1 MKGKKQ
7 IIQQQN
13 KQISE
18 ETNKKLT
25 EQLTA
30 FTKNL
35 EDFAKKYKDEIQF
48 NPDFREQ
55 FYTMC
60 LEIGVDPLASISL
73 WSKALNLSEFYYN
86 LAIQIITISMT
97 KGPLIEINELRK
109 MLMNNMKTKDVSL
122 MDIEK
127 AIESVSELK
136 CGFQIVTVKNSKAVV
151 TVPMEKNEAVDDII
165 KMASE
170 NDGWIGYSICFNKK
184 GMKQIE
190 FENAIKTLLN
200 HGVAWEDRQ
209 NFIKNQINLGSNLL
223 SIELKNPSIDSWL
236 SQLGCT
242 GTLIKFIPPKAAY
255 NLGSSD
261 LPVPL
266 TPAKTVTDDQSDIFS
281 AV

>member
-1 MKGKKQ
+1 MMKMKKQ
-7 IIQQQN
+7 VIQQQN
-13 KQISE
+13 KQMSE
-18 ETNKKLT
+18 EQNQKLG
-25 EQLTA
+25 EQLAA

-35 EDFAKKYKDEIQF
+35 EEFAKKYKDEIQF

-73 WSKALNLSEFYYN
+73 WSKTLNLSEFYYN

-109 MLMNNMKTKDVSL
+109 MLMNNMKTNDVSL

-151 TVPMEKNEAVDDII
+151 TVPMEKDPTVDEII
-165 KMASE
+165 NLASE
-170 NDGWIGYSICFNKK
+170 NGGWIGYSICFNKK

-209 NFIKNQINLGSNLL
+209 NFIKNQT
-223 SIELKNPSIDSWL
+223 KNDNIIYWFPGL
-236 SQLGCT
+236 NN
-242 GTLIKFIPPKAAY
+242 K
-255 NLGSSD
+255 
-261 LPVPL
+261 
-266 TPAKTVTDDQSDIFS
+266 
-281 AV
+281 

>member
-1 MKGKKQ
+1 MNRAKMMKMKKQ
-7 IIQQQN
+7 VIQQQN
-13 KQISE
+13 KQITE
-18 ETNKKLT
+18 EQNQKLG
-25 EQLTA
+25 EQLAA

-35 EDFAKKYKDEIQF
+35 EDFAQKYKNEIQF

-60 LEIGVDPLASISL
+60 IEIGVDPLASISL
-73 WSKALNLSEFYYN
+73 WSKTLNLSEFYYN

-109 MLMNNMKTKDVSL
+109 MLMNNMKTNDVSL

-151 TVPMEKNEAVDDII
+151 TVPMEKDPAVDDII

-170 NDGWIGYSICFNKK
+170 NDGWIGYSICYNKK

-209 NFIKNQINLGSNLL
+209 NFIKN
-223 SIELKNPSIDSWL
+223 ETKNDNIIYWFPGL
-236 SQLGCT
+236 NN
-242 GTLIKFIPPKAAY
+242 K
-255 NLGSSD
+255 
-261 LPVPL
+261 
-266 TPAKTVTDDQSDIFS
+266 
-281 AV
+281 

>member
-1 MKGKKQ
+1 MLNRAQLMKKKKQ
-7 IIQQQN
+7 VIQQQN
-13 KQISE
+13 KQITA
-18 ETNKKLT
+18 ETNKKLS
-25 EQLTA
+25 EQLA
-30 FTKNL
+30 DFTKNL
-35 EDFAKKYKDEIQF
+35 EQFAQKYKNEIQF

-86 LAIQIITISMT
+86 F
-97 KGPLIEINELRK
+97 KGPLIEINELRN
-109 MLMNNMKTKDVSL
+109 MLMNNMKTKDVSIK
-122 MDIEK
+122 DIEK

-151 TVPMEKNEAVDDII
+151 TVPMEKNDVVDDII

-190 FENAIKTLLN
+190 FLNAIKTLLN

-209 NFIKNQINLGSNLL
+209 NFIKPQT
-223 SIELKNPSIDSWL
+223 KN
-236 SQLGCT
+236 
-242 GTLIKFIPPKAAY
+242 
-255 NLGSSD
+255 
-261 LPVPL
+261 
-266 TPAKTVTDDQSDIFS
+266 DDVIYWFPGLNSK
-281 AV
+281 

>member
-1 MKGKKQ
+1 MYRAKLMQQKKKV
-7 IIQQQN
+7 IQQQN
-13 KQISE
+13 KEITQ
-18 ETNKKLT
+18 ETNQKLT
-25 EQLTA
+25 EQLAA
-30 FTKNL
+30 FTTNL
-35 EDFAKKYKDEIQF
+35 EQFAQKYKNEIQF

-151 TVPMEKNEAVDDII
+151 TVPMEKNEVVDDII
-165 KMASE
+165 RIFSE
-170 NDGWIGYSICFNKK
+170 LFFNK
-184 GMKQIE
+184 
-190 FENAIKTLLN
+190 LL
-200 HGVAWEDRQ
+200 
-209 NFIKNQINLGSNLL
+209 
-223 SIELKNPSIDSWL
+223 
-236 SQLGCT
+236 
-242 GTLIKFIPPKAAY
+242 
-255 NLGSSD
+255 
-261 LPVPL
+261 
-266 TPAKTVTDDQSDIFS
+266 
-281 AV
+281 

>member
-1 MKGKKQ
+1 MNRPKMMKMKKKV
-7 IIQQQN
+7 IQQQN
-13 KQISE
+13 KQMSE
-18 ETNKKLT
+18 EQNQKLG
-25 EQLTA
+25 EQLAA

-35 EDFAKKYKDEIQF
+35 EEFAKKYKDEIQF

-73 WSKALNLSEFYYN
+73 WSKTLNLSEFYYN

-109 MLMNNMKTKDVSL
+109 MLMNNMKTNDVSL

-151 TVPMEKNEAVDDII
+151 TVPMEKDPTVDEII
-165 KMASE
+165 NLASE
-170 NDGWIGYSICFNKK
+170 NGGWIGYSICFNKK

-209 NFIKNQINLGSNLL
+209 NFIKNQT
-223 SIELKNPSIDSWL
+223 KNDNIIYWFPGL
-236 SQLGCT
+236 NN
-242 GTLIKFIPPKAAY
+242 K
-255 NLGSSD
+255 
-261 LPVPL
+261 
-266 TPAKTVTDDQSDIFS
+266 
-281 AV
+281 

>member
-1 MKGKKQ
+1 MNRAKMAMKKKQ
-7 IIQQQN
+7 IIQ
-13 KQISE
+13 KQSKEISE
-18 ETNKKLT
+18 EQNKTLA
-25 EQLTA
+25 EQLA
-30 FTKNL
+30 IFTKNL
-35 EDFAKKYKDEIQF
+35 ENFATKYKDEIQF

-73 WSKALNLSEFYYN
+73 WSKTLNLSEFYYN

-109 MLMNNMKTKDVSL
+109 ILMNNMKTKDISL

-151 TVPMEKNEAVDDII
+151 TVPMEKNAAVDDII

-170 NDGWIGYSICFNKK
+170 NDGWIGYSICYNKK

-209 NFIKNQINLGSNLL
+209 NFIKN
-223 SIELKNPSIDSWL
+223 ETKNDNIIYWFPGL
-236 SQLGCT
+236 NN
-242 GTLIKFIPPKAAY
+242 K
-255 NLGSSD
+255 
-261 LPVPL
+261 
-266 TPAKTVTDDQSDIFS
+266 
-281 AV
+281 

>member
-1 MKGKKQ
+1 MNRAKMMKMKKQ
-7 IIQQQN
+7 VIQQQN
-13 KQISE
+13 KQITE
-18 ETNKKLT
+18 EQNQKLG
-25 EQLTA
+25 EQLAA

-35 EDFAKKYKDEIQF
+35 EDFAQKYKNEIQF

-60 LEIGVDPLASISL
+60 IEIGVDPLASISL
-73 WSKALNLSEFYYN
+73 WSKTLNLSEFYYN

-151 TVPMEKNEAVDDII
+151 TVPMEKDPAVDDII

-170 NDGWIGYSICFNKK
+170 NDGWIGYSICYNKK

-209 NFIKNQINLGSNLL
+209 NFIRNETKNDNIIYWFPGLNN
-223 SIELKNPSIDSWL
+223 K
-236 SQLGCT
+236 
-242 GTLIKFIPPKAAY
+242 
-255 NLGSSD
+255 
-261 LPVPL
+261 
-266 TPAKTVTDDQSDIFS
+266 
-281 AV
+281 

>member
-1 MKGKKQ
+1 MNRAKMAMKKKQ
-7 IIQQQN
+7 IIQ
-13 KQISE
+13 KQSKEISE
-18 ETNKKLT
+18 EQNKTLA
-25 EQLTA
+25 EQLAT

-35 EDFAKKYKDEIQF
+35 ENFATKYKDEIQF

-73 WSKALNLSEFYYN
+73 WSKTLNLSEFYYN

-109 MLMNNMKTKDVSL
+109 ILMNNMKTKDISL

-151 TVPMEKNEAVDDII
+151 TVPMEKNAAVDDII

-170 NDGWIGYSICFNKK
+170 NDGWIGYSICYNKK

-209 NFIKNQINLGSNLL
+209 NFIKN
-223 SIELKNPSIDSWL
+223 ETKNDNIIYWFPGL
-236 SQLGCT
+236 NN
-242 GTLIKFIPPKAAY
+242 K
-255 NLGSSD
+255 
-261 LPVPL
+261 
-266 TPAKTVTDDQSDIFS
+266 
-281 AV
+281 

>member
-1 MKGKKQ
+1 MLNRANMLKKKKQ
-7 IIQQQN
+7 VIQQQN
-13 KQISE
+13 KEIKE
-18 ETNKKLT
+18 EQNQKLA
-25 EQLTA
+25 EQLA
-30 FTKNL
+30 SFTKNL
-35 EDFAKKYKDEIQF
+35 EEFAQKYKNEIQF

-73 WSKALNLSEFYYN
+73 WSKTLNLSEFYYN

-97 KGPLIEINELRK
+97 KGPLIEINDLRK
-109 MLMNNMKTKDVSL
+109 MLMNNMKTTDVSI

-151 TVPMEKNEAVDDII
+151 TVPMEKDAAVDDII

-170 NDGWIGYSICFNKK
+170 NDGWIGYSICYNKK

-209 NFIKNQINLGSNLL
+209 NFIRNETKNDNIIYWFPGLNN
-223 SIELKNPSIDSWL
+223 K
-236 SQLGCT
+236 
-242 GTLIKFIPPKAAY
+242 
-255 NLGSSD
+255 
-261 LPVPL
+261 
-266 TPAKTVTDDQSDIFS
+266 
-281 AV
+281 

>member
-1 MKGKKQ
+1 MNKAKMLKMKKQ
-7 IIQQQN
+7 VIQQKN
-13 KQISE
+13 KEMSE
-18 ETNKKLT
+18 EQNQKLA
-25 EQLTA
+25 EQLAT

-35 EDFAKKYKDEIQF
+35 EEFAKKYKNEIQF
-48 NPDFREQ
+48 NPEFREQ

-73 WSKALNLSEFYYN
+73 WSKTLNLSEFYYN

-109 MLMNNMKTKDVSL
+109 MLMNNMKTTDVSL

-136 CGFQIVTVKNSKAVV
+136 CGFQIVSVKNSKAVV
-151 TVPMEKNEAVDDII
+151 TVPMEKDAAVDEII

-170 NDGWIGYSICFNKK
+170 NDGWIGYSICYNKK

-209 NFIKNQINLGSNLL
+209 NFIKNQT
-223 SIELKNPSIDSWL
+223 KNDNIIYWFPGLNNI
-236 SQLGCT
+236 
-242 GTLIKFIPPKAAY
+242 
-255 NLGSSD
+255 
-261 LPVPL
+261 
-266 TPAKTVTDDQSDIFS
+266 
-281 AV
+281 

>member
-1 MKGKKQ
+1 MRRNQLGGALMNNRMREGQKKVAKQ
-7 IIQQQN
+7 I
-13 KQISE
+13 E
-18 ETNKKLT
+18 EENLKRLS
-25 EQLTA
+25 EQLET

-35 EDFAKKYKDEIQF
+35 ETFAKEHKDDIQF
-48 NPDFREQ
+48 SSSFRKDF
-55 FYTMC
+55 YSMC
-60 LEIGVDPLASISL
+60 IEIGVDPLASISL
-73 WSKALNLSEFYYN
+73 WSKQLNLAEFYYT

-200 HGVAWEDRQ
+200 HGVAWEDKQ
-209 NFIKNQINLGSNLL
+209 NFIKSQT
-223 SIELKNPSIDSWL
+223 KNDNVIYWFPGL
-236 SQLGCT
+236 NN
-242 GTLIKFIPPKAAY
+242 K
-255 NLGSSD
+255 
-261 LPVPL
+261 
-266 TPAKTVTDDQSDIFS
+266 
-281 AV
+281 

>member
-1 MKGKKQ
+1 MNRAKMMKMKKQ
-7 IIQQQN
+7 VIQ
-13 KQISE
+13 KQTKEISE
-18 ETNKKLT
+18 EQNQKLT
-25 EQLTA
+25 EHLA
-30 FTKNL
+30 SFTKNL
-35 EDFAKKYKDEIQF
+35 EEFAKKYKDEIQF

-109 MLMNNMKTKDVSL
+109 ILMNNMKTKDISL

-151 TVPMEKNEAVDDII
+151 TVPMEKDAAVDDII

-170 NDGWIGYSICFNKK
+170 NDGWIGYSICYNKK

-209 NFIKNQINLGSNLL
+209 NLIKNQT
-223 SIELKNPSIDSWL
+223 KNDNVIYWFPGL
-236 SQLGCT
+236 N
-242 GTLIKFIPPKAAY
+242 K
-255 NLGSSD
+255 
-261 LPVPL
+261 
-266 TPAKTVTDDQSDIFS
+266 
-281 AV
+281 

>member
-1 MKGKKQ
+1 MNRAKMMKMKKQ
-7 IIQQQN
+7 VIQQQN
-13 KQISE
+13 KQMSE
-18 ETNKKLT
+18 EQNQKLG
-25 EQLTA
+25 EQLAA

-35 EDFAKKYKDEIQF
+35 EEFAKKYKDEIQF

-73 WSKALNLSEFYYN
+73 WSKTLNLSEFYYN

-109 MLMNNMKTKDVSL
+109 MLMNNMKTNDVSL

-151 TVPMEKNEAVDDII
+151 TVPMEKDPTVDEII
-165 KMASE
+165 NLASE
-170 NDGWIGYSICFNKK
+170 NGGWIGYSICFNKK

-209 NFIKNQINLGSNLL
+209 NFIKNQT
-223 SIELKNPSIDSWL
+223 KNDNIIYWFPGL
-236 SQLGCT
+236 NN
-242 GTLIKFIPPKAAY
+242 K
-255 NLGSSD
+255 
-261 LPVPL
+261 
-266 TPAKTVTDDQSDIFS
+266 
-281 AV
+281 

>member
-1 MKGKKQ
+1 MNKAKMLKMKKQ
-7 IIQQQN
+7 VIQQKN
-13 KQISE
+13 KEMSE
-18 ETNKKLT
+18 EQNQKLA
-25 EQLTA
+25 EQLA
-30 FTKNL
+30 SFTKNL
-35 EDFAKKYKDEIQF
+35 EEFAKKYKNEIQF
-48 NPDFREQ
+48 NPEFREQ

-73 WSKALNLSEFYYN
+73 WSKTLNLSEFYYN

-109 MLMNNMKTKDVSL
+109 MLMNNMKTTDVSL

-136 CGFQIVTVKNSKAVV
+136 CGFQIVSVKNSKAVV
-151 TVPMEKNEAVDDII
+151 TVPMEKNAAVDEII

-170 NDGWIGYSICFNKK
+170 NDGWIGYSICYNKK

-209 NFIKNQINLGSNLL
+209 NFIKNQTKNDNIIYWFPGLIN
-223 SIELKNPSIDSWL
+223 K
-236 SQLGCT
+236 
-242 GTLIKFIPPKAAY
+242 
-255 NLGSSD
+255 
-261 LPVPL
+261 
-266 TPAKTVTDDQSDIFS
+266 
-281 AV
+281 

>member
-1 MKGKKQ
+1 MYKAKLMQKKKQ
-7 IIQQQN
+7 VIQKKNEEIKEEQN
-13 KQISE
+13 Q
-18 ETNKKLT
+18 KLT
-25 EQLTA
+25 ELLA
-30 FTKNL
+30 SFTKNL
-35 EDFAKKYKDEIQF
+35 EEFAKKYKNEIQF
-48 NPDFREQ
+48 NPDFREK
-55 FYTMC
+55 FYTLC

-97 KGPLIEINELRK
+97 KGPLIEINDLRK
-109 MLMNNMKTKDVSL
+109 MLMNNMKTTDLSI

-151 TVPMEKNEAVDDII
+151 TVPMEKDAAVDDII

-170 NDGWIGYSICFNKK
+170 NDGWIGYSICYNKK

-209 NFIKNQINLGSNLL
+209 NFIKN
-223 SIELKNPSIDSWL
+223 ETKNDNIIYWFPGL
-236 SQLGCT
+236 NN
-242 GTLIKFIPPKAAY
+242 K
-255 NLGSSD
+255 
-261 LPVPL
+261 
-266 TPAKTVTDDQSDIFS
+266 
-281 AV
+281 

>member
-1 MKGKKQ
+1 MMQKKKQ
-7 IIQQQN
+7 VIQKKNEEIKEEQN
-13 KQISE
+13 Q
-18 ETNKKLT
+18 KLT
-25 EQLTA
+25 ELLA
-30 FTKNL
+30 SFTKNL
-35 EDFAKKYKDEIQF
+35 EEFAKKYKNEIQF
-48 NPDFREQ
+48 NPDFREK

-97 KGPLIEINELRK
+97 KGPLIEINDLRK
-109 MLMNNMKTKDVSL
+109 MLMNNMKTTDLSI

-151 TVPMEKNEAVDDII
+151 TVPMEKDAAVDDII

-170 NDGWIGYSICFNKK
+170 NDGWIGYSICYNKK

-209 NFIKNQINLGSNLL
+209 NFIKN
-223 SIELKNPSIDSWL
+223 ETKNDNIIYWFPGL
-236 SQLGCT
+236 NN
-242 GTLIKFIPPKAAY
+242 K
-255 NLGSSD
+255 
-261 LPVPL
+261 
-266 TPAKTVTDDQSDIFS
+266 
-281 AV
+281 

>member
-1 MKGKKQ
+1 MNRAKMAMKKKQ
-7 IIQQQN
+7 IIQ
-13 KQISE
+13 KQSKEISE
-18 ETNKKLT
+18 EQNKTLA
-25 EQLTA
+25 EQLA
-30 FTKNL
+30 IFTKNL
-35 EDFAKKYKDEIQF
+35 ENFATKYKDEIQF

-73 WSKALNLSEFYYN
+73 WSKTLNLSEFYYN
-86 LAIQIITISMT
+86 LSIQIITISMT

-109 MLMNNMKTKDVSL
+109 ILMNNMKTKDISL

-151 TVPMEKNEAVDDII
+151 TVPMEKDAAVDDII

-170 NDGWIGYSICFNKK
+170 NDGWIGYSICYNKK

-209 NFIKNQINLGSNLL
+209 NFIKN
-223 SIELKNPSIDSWL
+223 ETKNDNVIYWFPGL
-236 SQLGCT
+236 NN
-242 GTLIKFIPPKAAY
+242 K
-255 NLGSSD
+255 
-261 LPVPL
+261 
-266 TPAKTVTDDQSDIFS
+266 
-281 AV
+281 

>member
-1 MKGKKQ
+1 MLKMKKQ
-7 IIQQQN
+7 VIQQKN
-13 KQISE
+13 KEMSE
-18 ETNKKLT
+18 EQNQKLA
-25 EQLTA
+25 EQLA
-30 FTKNL
+30 SFTKNL
-35 EDFAKKYKDEIQF
+35 EEFAKKYKNEIQF
-48 NPDFREQ
+48 NPEFREQ

-73 WSKALNLSEFYYN
+73 WSKTLNLSEFYYN

-109 MLMNNMKTKDVSL
+109 MLMNNMKTTDVSL

-136 CGFQIVTVKNSKAVV
+136 CGFQIVSVKNSKAVV
-151 TVPMEKNEAVDDII
+151 TVPMEKNAAVDEII

-170 NDGWIGYSICFNKK
+170 NDGWIGYSICYNKK

-209 NFIKNQINLGSNLL
+209 NFIKNQT
-223 SIELKNPSIDSWL
+223 KNDNIIYWFPGL
-236 SQLGCT
+236 NN
-242 GTLIKFIPPKAAY
+242 K
-255 NLGSSD
+255 
-261 LPVPL
+261 
-266 TPAKTVTDDQSDIFS
+266 
-281 AV
+281 

>member
-1 MKGKKQ
+1 MNRAKMMKMKKQ
-7 IIQQQN
+7 VIQQQN

-18 ETNKKLT
+18 EQNQKLS
-25 EQLTA
+25 EQPAA

-35 EDFAKKYKDEIQF
+35 EEFAQKYKNEIQF

-73 WSKALNLSEFYYN
+73 WSKTLNLSEFYYN

-109 MLMNNMKTKDVSL
+109 ILMHNMKTKDISL

-151 TVPMEKNEAVDDII
+151 TVPMEKDATVDDII

-170 NDGWIGYSICFNKK
+170 NDGWIGYSICYNKK

-209 NFIKNQINLGSNLL
+209 NFIKNQT
-223 SIELKNPSIDSWL
+223 KNDNIIYWFPGL
-236 SQLGCT
+236 
-242 GTLIKFIPPKAAY
+242 
-255 NLGSSD
+255 N
-261 LPVPL
+261 
-266 TPAKTVTDDQSDIFS
+266 AK
-281 AV
+281 

>member
-1 MKGKKQ
+1 MNLNRAKMMKMKKQ
-7 IIQQQN
+7 VIQQQN
-13 KQISE
+13 KQMSE
-18 ETNKKLT
+18 EQNQKLG
-25 EQLTA
+25 EQLAA

-35 EDFAKKYKDEIQF
+35 EEFAKKYKDEIQF

-73 WSKALNLSEFYYN
+73 WSKTLNLSEFYYN

-109 MLMNNMKTKDVSL
+109 MLMNNMKTNDVSL

-151 TVPMEKNEAVDDII
+151 TVPMEKDPTVDEII
-165 KMASE
+165 NLASE
-170 NDGWIGYSICFNKK
+170 NGGWIGYSICFNKK

-209 NFIKNQINLGSNLL
+209 NFIKNQT
-223 SIELKNPSIDSWL
+223 KNDNIIYWFPGL
-236 SQLGCT
+236 NN
-242 GTLIKFIPPKAAY
+242 K
-255 NLGSSD
+255 
-261 LPVPL
+261 
-266 TPAKTVTDDQSDIFS
+266 
-281 AV
+281 

>member
-1 MKGKKQ
+1 MLNRAQLMKKKKQ
-7 IIQQQN
+7 VIQQQN
-13 KQISE
+13 KQITA
-18 ETNKKLT
+18 ETNKKLS
-25 EQLTA
+25 EQLA
-30 FTKNL
+30 DFTKNL
-35 EDFAKKYKDEIQF
+35 EQFAQKYKNEIQF

-97 KGPLIEINELRK
+97 KGPLIEINELRN
-109 MLMNNMKTKDVSL
+109 MLMSIK
-122 MDIEK
+122 DIEK

-151 TVPMEKNEAVDDII
+151 TVPMEKNDVVDDII

-190 FENAIKTLLN
+190 FLNAIKTLLN

-209 NFIKNQINLGSNLL
+209 NFIKPQT
-223 SIELKNPSIDSWL
+223 KN
-236 SQLGCT
+236 
-242 GTLIKFIPPKAAY
+242 
-255 NLGSSD
+255 
-261 LPVPL
+261 
-266 TPAKTVTDDQSDIFS
+266 DDVIYWFPGLNSK
-281 AV
+281 

>member
-1 MKGKKQ
+1 MNRAKMAMKKKQ
-7 IIQQQN
+7 IIQ
-13 KQISE
+13 KQSKEISE
-18 ETNKKLT
+18 EQNKTLA
-25 EQLTA
+25 EQLA
-30 FTKNL
+30 IFTKNL
-35 EDFAKKYKDEIQF
+35 ENFATKYKDEIQF

-73 WSKALNLSEFYYN
+73 WSKTLNLSEFYYN

-109 MLMNNMKTKDVSL
+109 ILMNNMKTKDISL

-151 TVPMEKNEAVDDII
+151 TVPMEKNAAVDDII

-170 NDGWIGYSICFNKK
+170 NDGWIGYSICYNKK

-209 NFIKNQINLGSNLL
+209 NFIKN
-223 SIELKNPSIDSWL
+223 ETKNDNIIYWFPGLNS
-236 SQLGCT
+236 
-242 GTLIKFIPPKAAY
+242 K
-255 NLGSSD
+255 
-261 LPVPL
+261 
-266 TPAKTVTDDQSDIFS
+266 
-281 AV
+281 

>member
-1 MKGKKQ
+1 MYRAKLMQQKKKV
-7 IIQQQN
+7 IQQQN
-13 KQISE
+13 KEITQ
-18 ETNKKLT
+18 ETNQKLT
-25 EQLTA
+25 EQLAA
-30 FTKNL
+30 FTTNL
-35 EDFAKKYKDEIQF
+35 EQFAQKYKNEIQF

-151 TVPMEKNEAVDDII
+151 TVPMEKMKSWMILLKWLR
-165 KMASE
+165 KMMA
-170 NDGWIGYSICFNKK
+170 GL
-184 GMKQIE
+184 
-190 FENAIKTLLN
+190 AI
-200 HGVAWEDRQ
+200 V
-209 NFIKNQINLGSNLL
+209 FV
-223 SIELKNPSIDSWL
+223 
-236 SQLGCT
+236 
-242 GTLIKFIPPKAAY
+242 LIKKE
-255 NLGSSD
+255 
-261 LPVPL
+261 
-266 TPAKTVTDDQSDIFS
+266 
-281 AV
+281 